1 MNIITLDFETYFD
14 SEYTLSKM
22 TTEEYV
28 RDPRFEV
35 HGVGLRYVTQ
45 DGELRKEWLDD
56 RQFRNYAHYEDWSQT
71 AVLCHHAHFDGLIL
85 SHHYGVKPAFWLDTF
100 SMARMVLGTHER
112 LGLEKLCQRYGIK
125 GKTIDYS
132 QGSGFKGLHWGE
144 MSQAQRDNLS
154 FGCLDD
160 CEATWRLFGELAKT
174 FPAIEYPIID
184 ITIRFFTEPK
194 LIGDTAHF
202 ASVRDAEYQSKNE
215 LLYSLGVG
223 ESDLASNDK
232 FVKLLESMG
241 VDVDMKMSAPTKT
254 FPQGRL
260 VPAVAKNDRFMQE
273 LLESSD
279 ETLATLARARVETK
293 STINETRS
301 GRLHDM
307 SLRGGLCVY
316 LNYVGADTRRWSGG
330 DSLNFQNLGRK
341 DPRLRRGVRAP
352 DGWLIAAPDQ
362 AQGECRLVN
371 WLAGQEDVIE
381 RFAKGHDPY
390 LANGMAFF
398 GREITKADVDERQVL
413 KGIELG
419 CGFGMGDAKLLY
431 TLMKDTKIAEA
442 VKAGRIS
449 LTLGDTSRG
458 VKVYRDGHNM
468 VVLLWREADKVLRL
482 LANKEAFTWRIFSG
496 RDGKLYH
503 PNGTWL
509 DYSTLEWHAGEDS
522 GDRFWRVRSRDG
534 WKKMYGA
541 KLVENVIQ
549 WLSRIITAEAMVK
562 FQAMGLPVVGMSHDD
577 VWLLTPA
584 DNPRKDEIAAVMATT
599 PSWAPGLPLGAD
611 CKLGETYG

>member
-449 LTLGDTSRG
+449 LTLGDASRG

-584 DNPRKDEIAAVMATT
+584 DNPREDEIAAVMATT

-611 CKLGETYG
+611 CKLGVTYG